1 MDITTILPI
10 ISVGIAI
17 MAFYFSRKKETVEDT
32 AQSTE
37 VMIELRKMR
46 EDVAEI
52 KGDFKALRAEM
63 KADHDDIVGM
73 KRDFATMWKRIDELK
88 ELIGKK

>member
-1 MDITTILPI
+1 MDISAVLPI

-17 MAFYFSRKKETVEDT
+17 MAFYFARKKETKEDT
-32 AQSTE
+32 IQSTE
-37 VMIELRKMR
+37 LMVELRAMR
-46 EDVAEI
+46 GDMSEL
-52 KGDFKALRAEM
+52 KSDFKAMRSEM